1 MFLLSLLISL
11 TSAQW
16 TLMDSDAPAYISQSP
31 LAQPPL
37 YTLPAVWCS
46 ETEQGVIYTL
56 NNLNQ
61 VWRFEVESKRW
72 IWQPDATT
80 ITQSPVASWT
90 IQNKFYLLVT
100 NASQFYYYDLDT
112 RDFNPLPSYPRMIQ
126 PYPAFWTH
134 QASNR
139 LYLLNG
145 ADLSAYDVHSN
156 TWTDIPMQLANAG
169 PTSFVNV
176 SAVLSGQ
183 MVYVYIEDKLWEMDL
198 TGFKWTQSPI
208 KTSTPPGPLRIN
220 YNIWKSAKSN
230 DLILFGGISGS
241 KLYGDTWSYSL
252 DNKEWKMISENGG
265 PSMRWGSGQCLDIST
280 GYMYL
285 FGANGH
291 NDMWQYGPFTA
302 KNAFEMIEWKLDS
315 ATLAAS
321 IAAIMSTLVA
331 VGLLIL
337 AIGYCVY
344 RCKKRR
350 IARSIPLA
358 GGGNSGFEQM

>member
-1 MFLLSLLISL
+1 MLFLLLLISIS
-11 TSAQW
+11 SAQW
-16 TLMDSDAPAYISQSP
+16 SLMDPDAPALISQTP

-56 NNLNQ
+56 NNLGQ

-72 IWQPDATT
+72 IWQPNTM
-80 ITQSPVASWT
+80 ITSQPLAYWT
-90 IQNKFYLLVT
+90 IQNKFYLLT
-100 NASQFYYYDLDT
+100 NVSSFYYYDFTT
-112 RDFNPLPSYPRMIQ
+112 RDFVSLPPYPHASQ

-145 ADLSAYDVHSN
+145 AELSAFDVHAN
-156 TWTDIPMQLANAG
+156 TWTDIPMQMANAG
-169 PTSFVNV
+169 PTSYVNV

-183 MVYVYIEDKLWEMDL
+183 MVYVYVEDKLWEMDL
-198 TGFKWTQSPI
+198 TSFKWVQSPI

-230 DLILFGGISGS
+230 ELILFGGISGS

-280 GYMYL
+280 GYVYL
-285 FGANGH
+285 FGAEGH

-321 IAAIMSTLVA
+321 IAAIMSTLVM
-331 VGLLIL
+331 VGLVIL

-344 RCKKRR
+344 RCKRR
-350 IARSIPLA
+350 RYAKAVPLA
-358 GGGNSGFEQM
+358 GGSNSGFEQM